1 MKKIFK
7 IAVIVMV
14 VAGTGFYFFRPSRE
28 NAPEKGGVSSSGA
41 GAGIEQNVTSFS
53 IDGRSPGGVK
63 QWHLDG
69 DSAQII
75 GDDIHLNNLKAI
87 AYGDEATVNLTSDSG
102 IYRKEKGEVELV
114 GNVNVVSGTEFTLTT
129 DSAKWSQN
137 TKEIFTDEVVHIS
150 REGMEAVGTG
160 GSANSE
166 EKWAKLNKDVT
177 VKIEPNTTVKSTG
190 PLEVRYNDNIAVF
203 RDKVMVEDKDGRL
216 FSDVLT
222 VEFDPETQQLAQVIA
237 EGNVKVKK
245 GNSYTLSDKA
255 IYTDSTKSAK
265 LLGRP
270 RIIIDPE
277 ELGDLDSMEIEG
289 KIK

>member
-7 IAVIVMV
+7 IAVIVLV

-28 NAPEKGGVSSSGA
+28 SVSGRGGVSSSGA
-41 GAGIEQNVTSFS
+41 GGGIAQDVTSFS
-53 IDGRSPGGVK
+53 IDGRSPKGVK

-75 GDDIHLNNLKAI
+75 GDDIHLKNLKAI
-87 AYGDEATVNLTSDSG
+87 AYGDEATVNLASDSG

-255 IYTDSTKSAK
+255 IYSDSTKSAK

-277 ELGDLDSMEIEG
+277 ELGDLDSMEIAG
-289 KIK
+289 KLK